1 MVWLNW
7 QHQKVKHLLNPPA
20 ISLRQPFHIL
30 TITLLSLL
38 LPLSFLLLSRFS
50 NAHYYLLSLDSF
62 PSSQISSFLLSF
74 LLYTNAT
81 VLYLIVSIISTTTL
95 VHSLTGK
102 DVTFASE
109 SPKPIL
115 RPRLYT
121 AWIFICTLQVCV
133 SLGIEGSIAAGIDG
147 ASSTVG
153 MERSLLSRLIFFLG
167 LHETMLHWSR
177 VVVRPAVDDTI
188 FGVATDERWAER
200 AAMAASFGTL
210 CWWKLR
216 DEVESLVAVAEFRLG
231 SEVLILSRSGVADF
245 FAWWLYY
252 LTVTI
257 GMIKIVKGFMW
268 LGMLLLCRRA
278 VKGSSPDSSGDED
291 KV

>member
-7 QHQKVKHLLNPPA
+7 QHQKFKHLLNPPA
-20 ISLRQPFHIL
+20 LSLRQPFYIL
-30 TITLLSLL
+30 TITLLNLL

-50 NAHYYLLSLDSF
+50 NARYYLLSLEVDSF
-62 PSSQISSFLLSF
+62 PSSQLSSFLSSF
-74 LLYTNAT
+74 LPS
-81 VLYLIVSIISTTTL
+81 VLYLLVSIISTTTL

-102 DVTFASE
+102 VTITSE
-109 SPKPIL
+109 SLKPVL
-115 RPRLYT
+115 RPRLYI
-121 AWIFICTLQVCV
+121 AWPFICTLQVCIG
-133 SLGIEGSIAAGIDG
+133 LGIEGSIAAGINDCS
-147 ASSTVG
+147 SSTVG

-177 VVVRPAVDDTI
+177 VVVRPVVDDTF
-188 FGVATDERWAER
+188 FGVATEERWAEM

-210 CWWKLR
+210 WWWKLR
-216 DEVESLVAVAEFRLG
+216 NEVESLVAVAEFKG
-231 SEVLILSRSGVADF
+231 SEVADF
-245 FAWWLYY
+245 VAWGLYY

-278 VKGSSPDSSGDED
+278 GIRGSSPDSSTGDED